1 MNSSLESFP
10 RSLWWGE
17 SQEPACDLPAL
28 EGELE
33 VDVAI
38 VGGGFT
44 GMSSALHL
52 AEAGMSVTVL
62 EARHIGFG
70 ASGRNGGQVIPGL
83 KYDPSDLIAKY
94 GPEKGGKLIELAGG
108 AADFVFDLIERH
120 DIRCNPVRAGWIQAA
135 HSPIALDAVLKRARE
150 WQAQGVA
157 VEVFDRESIV
167 ARTGTT
173 RHFGGWR
180 DPRAGAIQPLD
191 YLRGLTRAAIKAG
204 ARVFENSAARSLSRQ
219 GSGWLVKTATG
230 SLRARKVI
238 VATNGYTGDLVPK
251 LAQTVLP
258 VQSMQL
264 ATEPLPADLARKI
277 MPGGVMLSETRKLAF
292 YMRQTP
298 QGGFMIGGRG
308 AVGNAEDPSLMA
320 ALEKGMLRLFPE
332 LADVKIAHRW
342 SGHVALSMD
351 GLPHLHEPEP
361 GLYCL
366 VAYNGRGV
374 ALATAFGRML
384 ADEITRAVPA
394 VYPRSDISPIAW
406 HAIRRPVM
414 GIGIRWYWLKD
425 RLGLASK

>member
-1 MNSSLESFP
+1 MVKSLESFSH
-10 RSLWWGE
+10 SLWWGA
-17 SQEPACDLPAL
+17 SKEPAPRLSSLQGDLD
-28 EGELE
+28 

-52 AEAGMSVTVL
+52 AEAGLTVAVL

-83 KYDPSDLIAKY
+83 KYDPSDLRAKY
-94 GPEKGGKLIELAGG
+94 GPEKGAKLVELAGG
-108 AADFVFDLIERH
+108 AADYVFDLIDRH
-120 DIRCNPVRAGWIQAA
+120 QIRCSPVRAGWIQAA
-135 HSPIALDAVLKRARE
+135 HSPLVLDAVLKRARQ
-150 WQAQGVA
+150 WQAEGVD
-157 VEVFDRESIV
+157 VEVFDRDSIV

-191 YLRGLTRAAIKAG
+191 YLRGLTRAALKAG
-204 ARVFENSAARSLSRQ
+204 AQVCENSPARSLVRQ
-219 GSGWLVKTATG
+219 HNGWLVKTPHGAVH
-230 SLRARKVI
+230 AQKII
-238 VATNGYTGDLVPK
+238 VATDGYTGDLVPK
-251 LAQTVLP
+251 LARTVLP

-264 ATEPLPADLARKI
+264 ATEPLPAGLARKI
-277 MPGGVMLSETRKLAF
+277 MPDGVVLSDTRKLAF

-308 AVGNAEDPSLMA
+308 AVGNSEDPSLMA
-320 ALEKGMLRLFPE
+320 ALERGMLRLFPD
-332 LADVKIAHRW
+332 LAGVRIAYRW

-351 GLPHLHEPEP
+351 GLPRLHEPEP

-366 VAYNGRGV
+366 LAYNGRGV
-374 ALATAFGRML
+374 ALATVFGRML
-384 ADEITRAVPA
+384 ADEIARSIPA
-394 VYPRSDISPIAW
+394 AFPRSAMKPIAW
-406 HAIRRPVM
+406 HPIRRPVM

-425 RLGLASK
+425 SLGLASK